1 MVLARCCMPRSLVE
15 GTKAAV
21 GQRQPPWLESVFLLV
36 FCVLFNMMTL
46 IVVAENRLKS
56 IINNNFL

>member
-1 MVLARCCMPRSLVE
+1 ME